1 MEKHELSLI
10 EAHIQS
16 IKTSH
21 AALGDSSE
29 MDELFKVIHFPGFTT
44 PAELA
49 FLRASLDSIIAQ
61 TKQLAALRQ
70 GALTAA
76 KLVATTR
83 AAGA

>member
-21 AALGDSSE
+21 SALGDSTE
-29 MDELFKVIHFPGFTT
+29 MDDLFKVIHFPGFTT

-70 GALTAA
+70 GVLTAA

>member
-21 AALGDSSE
+21 SALGDSTE
-29 MDELFKVIHFPGFTT
+29 MDDLFKVIHFPGFTT

-70 GALTAA
+70 GVLAAA
-76 KLVATTR
+76 KLVTASR

>member
-70 GALTAA
+70 GVLTAA
-76 KLVATTR
+76 KLVATSR